1 MTMTMMVAL
10 VLAVVQLSII
20 VSLDALY
27 LAVYSHHHHNNYS
40 TTAVTACNLLAIL
53 V

>member
-1 MTMTMMVAL
+1 MTTMVAL
-10 VLAVVQLSII
+10 VLTVQLSTI
-20 VSLDALY
+20 VSLDALD

-40 TTAVTACNLLAIL
+40 TTAVTACTPLAIL